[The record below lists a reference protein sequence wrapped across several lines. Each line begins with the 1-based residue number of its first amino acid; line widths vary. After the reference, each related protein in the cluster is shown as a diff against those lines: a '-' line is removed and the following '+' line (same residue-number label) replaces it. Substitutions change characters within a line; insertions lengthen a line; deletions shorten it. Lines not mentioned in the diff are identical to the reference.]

1 MSLRHL
7 RPPGSAAALQTVPAV
22 CISIPAAG
30 GYDKLQL
37 VSLEEGASTRGTNVA
52 MEKIP
57 EEELVVV
64 ETAFAGV
71 NYADCC
77 VRWGLYASAKEY
89 VGWPITPGFGTH
101 HNCYY

>member
-1 MSLRHL
+1 M
-7 RPPGSAAALQTVPAV
+7 PAS

-37 VSLEEGASTRGTNVA
+37 LRLEEGASTKGANLT
-52 MEKIP
+52 IP

-101 HNCYY
+101 HNRCISQHY